1 MRLGILGTMVW
12 DLIHARDGRTEPVEE
27 WGGIS
32 YALSAAAAA
41 MPAGTTVVPIIR
53 LGSDLAERAYT
64 YLRGLPG
71 MDLDTGI
78 RTVDEPNN
86 RVELRYQDRERRCE
100 RLTGGVGPW
109 TWAELESIVDDVD
122 ALYINFISG
131 FELDLET
138 AMALRARFRGPIYAD
153 LHSLMLGV
161 GPGGLRVPRPLD
173 AWREWLRCFDAVQ
186 MNEDE
191 LATLAHAWGDPWLF
205 AAEAVGDE
213 PRLLLVTLGE
223 RGAAYV
229 AAPALDEDPRSWQ
242 RGPLLSRSAA
252 AVATAG
258 TITAPAAA
266 RTQRVGPDLTPRA
279 GDPTGC
285 GDVWG
290 ATFFCALLARLPL
303 DEAMLRA
310 NAAAARNVEHRGAT
324 GLHHHLQGRIAT

>member
-12 DLIHARDGRTEPVEE
+12 DRIHARDGRAAPIKE

-32 YALSAAAAA
+32 YALAAAAA
-41 MPAGTTVVPIIR
+41 AAPAGTMLVPIIR
-53 LGSDLAERAYT
+53 LGSDLAEQAFHFLRA
-64 YLRGLPG
+64 LPRLE
-71 MDLDTGI
+71 LDGV
-78 RTVDEPNN
+78 RVVAEPNN
-86 RVELRYQDRERRCE
+86 RVELRYTDRQRRCE

-109 TWAELESIVDDVD
+109 TWDELAPIVADLD

-131 FELDLET
+131 FELELQT
-138 AMALRARFRGPIYAD
+138 AIALRAHFPGPIYAD

-161 GPGGLRVPRPLD
+161 GPEGVRVPRPLE

-186 MNEDE
+186 VNEDE

-205 AAEAVGDE
+205 AAEAVGGE
-213 PRLLLVTLGE
+213 PRVLLVTLGD
-223 RGAAYV
+223 RGAAYF
-229 AAPALDEDPRSWQ
+229 AAPDLDEDPRGWQ
-242 RGPLLSRSAA
+242 RAAVLTPGSAA
-252 AVATAG
+252 SL
-258 TITAPAAA
+258 APV
-266 RTQRVGPDLTPRA
+266 RTERIPPELRPRE

-290 ATFFCALLARLPL
+290 ATFFCSLIAHAGL
-303 DEAMLRA
+303 DGAMRRA